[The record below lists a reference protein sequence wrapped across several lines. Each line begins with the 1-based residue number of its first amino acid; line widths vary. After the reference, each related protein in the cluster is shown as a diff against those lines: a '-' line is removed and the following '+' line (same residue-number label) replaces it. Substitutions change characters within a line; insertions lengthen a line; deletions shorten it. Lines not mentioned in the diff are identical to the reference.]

1 MRLMPLAA
9 GRNCNQ
15 PFLQEILDPHLGMRW
30 DSWVEINPQAAEHL
44 GIGDGDLVWL
54 ESPVGK
60 IKVQARLTPGAMPN
74 VVNIPANLGH
84 TAYGRWAKDIGV
96 NPMHIVANEY
106 DALAGLSAF
115 GATRVRVSKA

>member
-1 MRLMPLAA
+1 MPLAA
-9 GRNCNQ
+9 GRNSNQ

-30 DSWVEINPQAAEHL
+30 GSWVEINPQAAAPL

-74 VVNIPANLGH
+74 VVSIPANLGH

-96 NPMHIVANEY
+96 NPMHIVANEH

-115 GATRVRVSKA
+115 GATRVRLAKA